1 MLDKMYLGYF
11 KFLFDKKSHIISKNV
26 VLILKRLLRK
36 MNVMG
41 FHVFEMENTTLCCF
55 FHRNNDET
63 FYCLNRK
70 QLEEY

>member
-1 MLDKMYLGYF
+1 
-11 KFLFDKKSHIISKNV
+11 
-26 VLILKRLLRK
+26 
-36 MNVMG
+36 MG

-70 QLEEY
+70 QLEEYQQCVIAEQQAFCPDKCGFCEICKEFDQIYDCLKRSF